1 MSFDIIVCIKQVP
14 HPEHFDKIT
23 LDPRTGS
30 IRREGIPAVL
40 NPLDKHALEEAL
52 RIREKH
58 SGKVTAITMG
68 PPQAREILEEA
79 YAMGADE
86 GIVLCDMTLAG
97 ADTFA
102 TAYTLV
108 QGIKRIGKVDLILCG
123 NESIDGATGQVGPQL
138 AELLGIP
145 HVTYVTDISWPDPKE
160 AKEALVRREIEYGY
174 LKVKVK
180 MPAVMTVMKSIN
192 KYRLPTVLDIMGA
205 AGKEILDWCCE
216 DIEGEKTCVGLLGS
230 PTRVV
235 GMAQLESR
243 RKRELLKGSEEEMV
257 RTAVKRLREYG
268 VI

>member
-30 IRREGIPAVL
+30 IRRQGIPTVL

-52 RIREKH
+52 RIREKY

-68 PPQAREILEEA
+68 PPQAREVLEEA
-79 YAMGADE
+79 YAMGVDE
-86 GIVLCDMTLAG
+86 GVVLCDMTLAG
-97 ADTFA
+97 ADSYA
-102 TAYTLV
+102 TAYTLA
-108 QGIKRIGKVDLILCG
+108 QGVKRIGKFDLILCG

-145 HVTYVTDISWPDPKE
+145 HVTYVSEITWSGP
-160 AKEALVRREIEYGY
+160 KEALVKREIEYGH

-192 KYRLPTVLDIMGA
+192 NYRLPTVMDIMGA
-205 AGKEILDWCCE
+205 AGKEIQDWCCE

-243 RKRELLKGSEEEMV
+243 RKRELLKRSEEEMV
-257 RTAVKRLREYG
+257 QTAVKRLREYG